1 MNGVMKHWMDNS
13 SSMNPRWIYPPF
25 VTMVGWYELW
35 VWCPYQT
42 YTETNRTLH
51 VSDPSFNH
59 LSLSLSL
66 LIAFR
71 CSVKC
76 VMATEGPMG
85 KIQTRREETFNH
97 GYSHEIRR
105 NWVENKMQR
114 RTDATSCKAYVFYA
128 VLWIV
133 SHQTTHSR
141 PCRAKEDF
149 NHTLKTTG
157 WMGWK
162 EKLGGQVALR
172 SNPIGCRSKA
182 WILTGTQPRRRRG
195 GCPNSAGFVR
205 PCVCFGRS
213 IQNVKAS
220 PKDRVCGPRFPLR
233 ACFIH
238 WGWTCPKSTR
248 PFDNPRKVLLLWSE
262 RIESHLKVEH
272 WKGHT
277 LLGCL
282 GLTNIVLDTVT
293 KRRMLSTANHAYLIS
308 TIPLFLIGSR

>member
-1 MNGVMKHWMDNS
+1 MK
-13 SSMNPRWIYPPF
+13 R
-25 VTMVGWYELW
+25 
-35 VWCPYQT
+35 
-42 YTETNRTLH
+42 ETGGARSLYDRTLLA
-51 VSDPSFNH
+51 VDPKHESWQEH
-59 LSLSLSL
+59 SHG
-66 LIAFR
+66 
-71 CSVKC
+71 
-76 VMATEGPMG
+76 EG
-85 KIQTRREETFNH
+85 
-97 GYSHEIRR
+97 
-105 NWVENKMQR
+105 
-114 RTDATSCKAYVFYA
+114 
-128 VLWIV
+128 
-133 SHQTTHSR
+133 
-141 PCRAKEDF
+141 
-149 NHTLKTTG
+149 
-157 WMGWK
+157 
-162 EKLGGQVALR
+162 
-172 SNPIGCRSKA
+172 
-182 WILTGTQPRRRRG
+182 G

-233 ACFIH
+233 ACVIH